1 MFISSI
7 IHDRKRKKEVLLSH
21 AQLFATPWTV
31 ADQAPPSM
39 GFSRQKY
46 WSGLPFPSPVQV
58 SIKWWMG
65 KCVYVCV
72 SCSVVSDCLGPHGL
86 SSPRL
91 LCPWDFPGKSTG
103 VGCHFLLQGIFPAQ
117 GLHPGLSHCWQSL
130 YCLSHQGSQCESGVY
145 PSVCLW
151 SAVKRNEVGM
161 HVTTWM
167 SLENSK
173 LWERSQTEMGT
184 PCVPFMWNVQRR
196 EIQRD
201 RTVMRFAFSRGRVES
216 RLGTD
221 C

>member
-21 AQLFATPWTV
+21 ARLFATPWTV

-46 WSGLPFPSPVQV
+46 WSGLPFPSPVQM

-65 KCVYVCV
+65 KCVCVCMCVCV
-72 SCSVVSDCLGPHGL
+72 SCSVVSDYLGPHGL

-91 LCPWDFPGKSTG
+91 LCPWDFPGKNTG
-103 VGCHFLLQGIFPAQ
+103 VGCHFLLQGIFLAQ

-145 PSVCLW
+145 TSV
-151 SAVKRNEVGM
+151 SVFD
-161 HVTTWM
+161 
-167 SLENSK
+167 
-173 LWERSQTEMGT
+173 Q
-184 PCVPFMWNVQRR
+184 P
-196 EIQRD
+196 
-201 RTVMRFAFSRGRVES
+201 
-216 RLGTD
+216 
-221 C
+221 